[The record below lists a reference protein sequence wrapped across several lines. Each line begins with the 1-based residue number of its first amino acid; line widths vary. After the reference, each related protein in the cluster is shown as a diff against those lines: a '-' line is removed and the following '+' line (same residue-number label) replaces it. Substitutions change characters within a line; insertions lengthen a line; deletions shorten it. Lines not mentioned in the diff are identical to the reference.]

1 MWALVENNNVVKVFT
16 RPTAL
21 TIGDNQYSSN
31 IMSVWSTAELEAIG
45 IYEVTIDNSNLKDE
59 KYYINGQESF
69 TFADGVVTKSFGT
82 ATAKE
87 LDDVL
92 WAEGDADMPEGVSVG
107 DVKIKGIRD
116 GHKATI
122 NAQAGSLLQ
131 ATDWYVIREAD
142 GGTAV
147 PANISTW
154 RASVRSKANEMCT
167 AIDGVADVDALA
179 ALYTYTNTGTEEAPV
194 YTRPLGEFPQLGE

>member
-21 TIGDNQYSSN
+21 TIGDVNYPQN

-87 LDDVL
+87 IDDVTDD
-92 WAEGDADMPEGVSVG
+92 EGNITQGL
-107 DVKIKGIRD
+107 KTL
-116 GHKATI
+116 HKATI
-122 NAQAGSLLQ
+122 NAQAGSILQ
-131 ATDWYVIREAD
+131 GTDWYVIREAD

-179 ALYTYTNTGTEEAPV
+179 ALYEYTNTGTEEAPV

>member
-16 RPTAL
+16 RPKAL
-21 TIGDNQYSSN
+21 TIGDNQYPSN
-31 IMSVWSTAELEAIG
+31 IMSVWSSEELEAIG
-45 IYEVTIDNSNLKDE
+45 IYEVTIDDSNLKDE

-82 ATAKE
+82 ATAKA
-87 LDDVL
+87 LDDVTDD
-92 WAEGDADMPEGVSVG
+92 EGNTTQGL
-107 DVKIKGIRD
+107 KTL
-116 GHKATI
+116 HKATI
-122 NAQAGSLLQ
+122 NIQAGSILQ
-131 ATDWYVIREAD
+131 GTDWYVIREAD

-179 ALYTYTNTGTEEAPV
+179 ALYEYTNTGTEEAPV
-194 YTRPLGEFPQLGE
+194 FTRPLGEFPELGE

>member
-16 RPTAL
+16 RPTAI
-21 TIGDNQYSSN
+21 TIGDINYPSN
-31 IMSVWSTAELEAIG
+31 IMSVWSSEELEALG
-45 IYEVTIDNSNLKDE
+45 IYEVTIDNSNLKDKE
-59 KYYINGQESF
+59 YYINGQESF
-69 TFADGVVTKSFGT
+69 TFEDGVVTKSFGT

-87 LDDVL
+87 VDDVTDD
-92 WAEGDADMPEGVSVG
+92 EGNV
-107 DVKIKGIRD
+107 IR
-116 GHKATI
+116 GLKYHHKATI
-122 NAQAGSLLQ
+122 NAQAGSILQ
-131 ATDWYVIREAD
+131 GTDWYVIREAD

-179 ALYTYTNTGTEEAPV
+179 ALYEYDIETQ
-194 YTRPLGEFPQLGE
+194 TRPLGEFPVLGE

>member
-21 TIGDNQYSSN
+21 TIGDNQYPSN
-31 IMSVWSTAELEAIG
+31 IMSVWSSEELEAIG
-45 IYEVTIDNSNLKDE
+45 IYEVTIDDSNLKDE

-82 ATAKE
+82 ATAKA

-92 WAEGDADMPEGVSVG
+92 WTEGDVDMPEGVSVG
-107 DVKIKGIRD
+107 DVKIKGIRAE
-116 GHKATI
+116 HKATI
-122 NAQAGSLLQ
+122 NIQAGSILQ
-131 ATDWYVIREAD
+131 GTDWYVIREAD

-154 RASVRSKANEMCT
+154 RASVRSKANEMCNT
-167 AIDGVADVDALA
+167 IDGVADVDALA
-179 ALYTYTNTGTEEAPV
+179 ALYEYTNTGTEEDPV
-194 YTRPLGEFPQLGE
+194 FTRPLGEFPELGE

>member
-1 MWALVENNNVVKVFT
+1 MWALVENNNVVRVFT

-21 TIGDNQYSSN
+21 TIGDNQYPSN
-31 IMSVWSTAELEAIG
+31 IMSVWSSEELEAIG
-45 IYEVTIDNSNLKDE
+45 IYEITIDNSNLKDE

-82 ATAKE
+82 ATAKA
-87 LDDVL
+87 LDDVTDD
-92 WAEGDADMPEGVSVG
+92 EGNVTRGL
-107 DVKIKGIRD
+107 KYL
-116 GHKATI
+116 HKATI
-122 NAQAGSLLQ
+122 NIQAGSILQ

-179 ALYTYTNTGTEEAPV
+179 ALYEYTNTGTEEAPV
-194 YTRPLGEFPQLGE
+194 FTRPLGEFPELGE

>member
-16 RPTAL
+16 RPKAI
-21 TIGDNQYSSN
+21 TIGDINYPSN
-31 IMSVWSTAELEAIG
+31 IMSVWSSEELEAIG
-45 IYEVTIDNSNLKDE
+45 IYEVTIDNSNLKDK

-87 LDDVL
+87 INDVTDD
-92 WAEGDADMPEGVSVG
+92 EGNT
-107 DVKIKGIRD
+107 IR
-116 GHKATI
+116 GLKYYHKAAI
-122 NAQAGSLLQ
+122 NAEAGSILQ
-131 ATDWYVIREAD
+131 GTDWYVIREAD

-154 RASVRSKANEMCT
+154 RASVRSKANEMCNT
-167 AIDGVADVDALA
+167 IDGVADVDALA
-179 ALYTYTNTGTEEAPV
+179 ALYEYTNTGTEESPV
-194 YTRPLGEFPQLGE
+194 FTRPLGEFPVLGE

>member
-21 TIGDNQYSSN
+21 TIGDVNYPQN

-87 LDDVL
+87 IDDVTDD
-92 WAEGDADMPEGVSVG
+92 EGNTIQGL
-107 DVKIKGIRD
+107 KTI
-116 GHKATI
+116 HKSNI
-122 NAQAGSLLQ
+122 NAQAGGILQ
-131 ATDWYVIREAD
+131 DTDWYVIREAD

-167 AIDGVADVDALA
+167 AIDGAADVDALA
-179 ALYTYTNTGTEEAPV
+179 ALYEYTNTGTEEAPV
-194 YTRPLGEFPQLGE
+194 FTRPLGEFPELGE

>member
-21 TIGDNQYSSN
+21 TIGDVNYPQN

-45 IYEVTIDNSNLKDE
+45 IYEVTIDNSNLKDKE
-59 KYYINGQESF
+59 YYINGQESF

-87 LDDVL
+87 IDDVTDD
-92 WAEGDADMPEGVSVG
+92 EGNTTQGL
-107 DVKIKGIRD
+107 KTL
-116 GHKATI
+116 HKATI
-122 NAQAGSLLQ
+122 NAQAGGLLQ
-131 ATDWYVIREAD
+131 PTDWYVIREAD

>member
-21 TIGDNQYSSN
+21 TIGDNQYPSN
-31 IMSVWSTAELEAIG
+31 IMSVWSTDELKAIG

-59 KYYINGQESF
+59 KYYINGNQSF
-69 TFADGVVTKSFGT
+69 IFAYDNVVAVYGV

-107 DVKIKGIRD
+107 DVKIKGIKNE
-116 GHKATI
+116 HKATI
-122 NAQAGSLLQ
+122 NAQAGNLLQ
-131 ATDWYVIREAD
+131 GTDWYVIREAD

-179 ALYTYTNTGTEEAPV
+179 ALYEYTNTGTEEAPV
-194 YTRPLGEFPQLGE
+194 FTRPLGEFPELGE

>member
-21 TIGDNQYSSN
+21 TIGENQYPSN
-31 IMSVWSTAELEAIG
+31 IMSVWSSEELEAIG
-45 IYEVTIDNSNLKDE
+45 IYEVTTDNSNLKDKE
-59 KYYINGQESF
+59 YYINGQESF
-69 TFADGVVTKSFGT
+69 TFEDGVVTKSFGT
-82 ATAKE
+82 ATAKA
-87 LDDVL
+87 LDDVTDD
-92 WAEGDADMPEGVSVG
+92 EGNVTRGL
-107 DVKIKGIRD
+107 KYL
-116 GHKATI
+116 HKAII
-122 NAQAGSLLQ
+122 NIQAGSILQ
-131 ATDWYVIREAD
+131 GTDWYVIREAD

-179 ALYTYTNTGTEEAPV
+179 ALYQYDEEGN
-194 YTRPLGEFPQLGE
+194 RPLGEFPELGE

>member
-21 TIGDNQYSSN
+21 TIGDNQYPSN
-31 IMSVWSTAELEAIG
+31 IMSVWSSEELEAIG
-45 IYEVTIDNSNLKDE
+45 IYEITIDNSNLKDE
-59 KYYINGQESF
+59 RYYINGQESF

-82 ATAKE
+82 ATAKA
-87 LDDVL
+87 LDDVTDD
-92 WAEGDADMPEGVSVG
+92 EGNTTQGL
-107 DVKIKGIRD
+107 KTI
-116 GHKATI
+116 HKSNI
-122 NAQAGSLLQ
+122 NAQAGSILQ

-154 RASVRSKANEMCT
+154 RASVRSKANEMCNT
-167 AIDGVADVDALA
+167 IDGVADVDALA
-179 ALYTYTNTGTEEAPV
+179 ALYEYTNTGTEEAPV
-194 YTRPLGEFPQLGE
+194 FTRPLGEFPELGE

>member
-16 RPTAL
+16 RPTAI
-21 TIGDNQYSSN
+21 TIGDVNYPQN

-45 IYEVTIDNSNLKDE
+45 IYEVVIDDSNFKDK

-87 LDDVL
+87 IDDVTDE
-92 WAEGDADMPEGVSVG
+92 EGNTTQGL
-107 DVKIKGIRD
+107 KTL
-116 GHKATI
+116 HKATI
-122 NAQAGSLLQ
+122 NVQAGSLLQ
-131 ATDWYVIREAD
+131 STDWYVIREAD

-154 RASVRSKANEMCT
+154 RASVRSKANEMCNL
-167 AIDGVADVDALA
+167 IDDCEDVDSLA
-179 ALYTYTNTGTEEAPV
+179 ALYV
-194 YTRPLGEFPQLGE
+194 YNKEGNRPLGEFPIL

>member
-16 RPTAL
+16 RPKAI
-21 TIGDNQYSSN
+21 TIGDINYPSN
-31 IMSVWSTAELEAIG
+31 IMSVWSSEELEAIG

-59 KYYINGQESF
+59 SYYINGQESF

-87 LDDVL
+87 IDDVTDD
-92 WAEGDADMPEGVSVG
+92 EGNTTQGL
-107 DVKIKGIRD
+107 KTL
-116 GHKATI
+116 HKATI
-122 NAQAGSLLQ
+122 NAQAGGLLQ
-131 ATDWYVIREAD
+131 PTDWYVIREAD

-154 RASVRSKANEMCT
+154 RASVRSKANEMCI
-167 AIDGVADVDALA
+167 AIDGAADVDALA
-179 ALYTYTNTGTEEAPV
+179 ALYEYDIETQ
-194 YTRPLGEFPQLGE
+194 TRPLGEFPVLGE